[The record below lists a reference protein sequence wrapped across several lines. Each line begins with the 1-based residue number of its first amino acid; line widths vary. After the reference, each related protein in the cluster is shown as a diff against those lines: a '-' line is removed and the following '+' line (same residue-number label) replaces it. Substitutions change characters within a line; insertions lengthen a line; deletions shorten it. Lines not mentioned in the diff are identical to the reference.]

1 MTAKTNALSAESLV
15 AAALLP
21 RPRRP
26 VVMCWHGHLLLLL
39 LLGTLAR
46 PRMLPGSWATSFV
59 GRRGTVHLRWEG

>member
-39 LLGTLAR
+39 LLLGTLAR
-46 PRMLPGSWATSFV
+46 LPYRPRMPGSGAPS
-59 GRRGTVHLRWEG
+59 